1 MRRLWF
7 IFLPTLV
14 IQIYLAYFQDDG
26 PPQFRRP
33 PATQIVPA
41 PQARAPEQVALR
53 RQTGAV
59 LRPRSSLD
67 SSFTVDVGE
76 KGNSTGT
83 AFSIRSDGIWFTA
96 RHVVDG
102 CDRVGLQV
110 DQRRAAKVQ
119 KVQSHPKADIAVLWT
134 RGGKPGIAIASAPLR
149 VNQPG
154 YHVGYPEGKPGQV
167 VSSLIGRRNMRTIGR
182 YRHTEPVVAWV
193 ERARHPVT
201 QSLGGLSGGPA
212 FNAAG
217 EIIGVT
223 VAASKRRG
231 RVFTTAPATMD
242 DMLFLAK
249 IQPAGSPSGGLRI
262 RPSDGEY
269 VQYGEKL
276 RGELIVAKVLCLVN
290 RPSRRRSGW
299 RGF

>member
-14 IQIYLAYFQDDG
+14 IQIYLAYFQNDG

-33 PATQIVPA
+33 PATQVVPA
-41 PQARAPEQVALR
+41 PQARTPGQVAPR
-53 RQTGAV
+53 RQAGAV

-67 SSFTVDVGE
+67 PSFTVDVGE

-83 AFSIRSDGIWFTA
+83 AFSIRDDGIWFTA

-119 KVQSHPKADIAVLWT
+119 KVKSHPRADIAVLWT

-149 VNQPG
+149 VNQLG
-154 YHVGYPEGKPGQV
+154 YHIGYPEGKPGQV
-167 VSSLIGRRNMRTIGR
+167 ISSLIGRRNMRTIGR

-242 DMLFLAK
+242 DMVSLAK

-276 RGELIVAKVLCLVN
+276 RGELIVAKVLCLVD